1 MKRPYPRK
9 LSRDPIVEAIAEF
22 RYSLAGQSGSGK
34 LMLGYLY
41 SRLKEK
47 FGKLEDLP
55 ASQFPSQLKAIDP
68 NLSYVPEYRL
78 VGQEGMLLVSDR
90 SVAVAAAT
98 PYPGWNE
105 FKRLVLDVWNCMRES
120 GLVGTAERVSVKYV
134 NLIESPP
141 AQDHIRLV
149 DIRLSIGQKTLTAEP
164 IMIRTEFT
172 RDRQTR
178 ILQLVSQAISQKSG
192 TSETRNG
199 LVVDID
205 SIYMGPFD
213 DFWGEAESLLELV
226 HRDEK
231 DLFFELLTE
240 ETVRDYGPEF

>member
-1 MKRPYPRK
+1 
-9 LSRDPIVEAIAEF
+9 
-22 RYSLAGQSGSGK
+22 
-34 LMLGYLY
+34 
-41 SRLKEK
+41 
-47 FGKLEDLP
+47 
-55 ASQFPSQLKAIDP
+55 
-68 NLSYVPEYRL
+68 
-78 VGQEGMLLVSDR
+78 
-90 SVAVAAAT
+90 
-98 PYPGWNE
+98 
-105 FKRLVLDVWNCMRES
+105 
-120 GLVGTAERVSVKYV
+120 
-134 NLIESPP
+134 
-141 AQDHIRLV
+141 
-149 DIRLSIGQKTLTAEP
+149 
-164 IMIRTEFT
+164 MIRTEFT

-199 LVVDID
+199 LVLDID